1 MVRKKSTFEHVGLL
15 TLTTPSLM
23 RGKCIQY
30 IPRRPSNLNMTH
42 VSVII
47 TYMTLRRPTDPDYRR
62 TVQSGLGNTTR
73 AEERETRV
81 SRNMWVGGLIYL

>member
-15 TLTTPSLM
+15 TLTDEDYMYLHTPPSM

-42 VSVII
+42 VSVTHYI
-47 TYMTLRRPTDPDYRR
+47 YMTLRRPTDPDYRR
-62 TVQSGLGNTTR
+62 TDR
-73 AEERETRV
+73 
-81 SRNMWVGGLIYL
+81 